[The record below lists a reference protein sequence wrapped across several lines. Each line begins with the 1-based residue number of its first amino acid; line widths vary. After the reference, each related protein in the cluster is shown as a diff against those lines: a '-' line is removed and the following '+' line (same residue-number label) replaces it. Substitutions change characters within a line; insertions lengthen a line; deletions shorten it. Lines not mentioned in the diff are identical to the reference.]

1 MSEITSDPEF
11 PSYNYLMF
19 EGVSCEI
26 DLTCPAGERIRDLAW
41 PDGKPVEDE
50 DTFLVSLN
58 NYNAASQVLQPGVI
72 FTEDDLPELEEMD
85 IRGDLGGIRELIRDY
100 IVHAE
105 NGVLTPECSHNWRIV
120 TP

>member
-1 MSEITSDPEF
+1 MI
-11 PSYNYLMF
+11 
-19 EGVSCEI
+19 
-26 DLTCPAGERIRDLAW
+26 CPAFCYNQFQKERLEIYRREGQKMKRITA
-41 PDGKPVEDE
+41 VEDG
-50 DTFLVSLN
+50 DSFLLALN

-120 TP
+120 IP